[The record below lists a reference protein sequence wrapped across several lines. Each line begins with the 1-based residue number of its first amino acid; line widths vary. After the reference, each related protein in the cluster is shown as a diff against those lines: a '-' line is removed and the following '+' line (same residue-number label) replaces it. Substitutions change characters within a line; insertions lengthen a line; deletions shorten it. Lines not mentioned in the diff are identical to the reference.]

1 MNTQLQFLITGVSSG
16 LGRELAEAALAAGH
30 AVAGT
35 VRSTLDAAA
44 FDALHPQRAKAVV
57 LDVTHTD
64 DVAPAIATLERD
76 FGPVD
81 VLVNNAGYGHEG
93 TLEESTMI

>member
-1 MNTQLQFLITGVSSG
+1 MNTQLRFLITGVSTG

-35 VRSTLDAAA
+35 VRNTLDAAA
-44 FDALHPQRAKAVV
+44 FDALHPQRARAVV
-57 LDVTHTD
+57 LDVTRSD
-64 DVAPAIATLERD
+64 DVGPTIAALERD
-76 FGPVD
+76 FGPIG

-93 TLEESTMI
+93 TLEEST